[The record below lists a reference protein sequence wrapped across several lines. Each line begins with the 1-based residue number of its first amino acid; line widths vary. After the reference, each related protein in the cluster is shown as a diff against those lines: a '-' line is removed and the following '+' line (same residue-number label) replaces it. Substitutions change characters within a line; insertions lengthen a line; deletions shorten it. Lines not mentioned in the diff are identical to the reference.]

1 VVKLASP
8 SEKTLAKVNDPDL
21 WTDAVRQASREA
33 LESSGGK
40 RSWHARAAQRASQ
53 IYKQSGGTWKT
64 KLSKSQRLERTSL
77 GQWEAEEW
85 VTINPD
91 TGRIAGPCGTEL
103 AGYEGV
109 PLRCLPRERYEALTP
124 AQRKRTAIR
133 KADAPVGRNLPV
145 MGATSDSLPPGH
157 FVVPCRSCGMGM
169 TAAEAIGGMNQFLG
183 AQAMAGG
190 YGCGCGCGSGRPC
203 GCGPG
208 CGCGPCRAR
217 WGMGAT
223 ATLAT
228 NQGSAYNK
236 RCPVKTAAGLA
247 MLYFGGRGL
256 LRAAQGG

>member
-1 VVKLASP
+1 MNLASP

-53 IYKQSGGTWKT
+53 IYKQSGGTWKA

-145 MGATSDSLPPGH
+145 MGAT
-157 FVVPCRSCGMGM
+157 
-169 TAAEAIGGMNQFLG
+169 
-183 AQAMAGG
+183 
-190 YGCGCGCGSGRPC
+190 GS
-203 GCGPG
+203 
-208 CGCGPCRAR
+208 
-217 WGMGAT
+217 
-223 ATLAT
+223 LAT
-228 NQGSAYNK
+228 DQGLSYNK
-236 RCPVKTAAGLA
+236 RCPVKTVAGLA
-247 MLYFGGRGL
+247 MLYFGARGL
-256 LRAAQGG
+256 WSRGQR

>member
-1 VVKLASP
+1 MKLASP

-33 LESSGGK
+33 LESSDGK

-91 TGRIAGPCGTEL
+91 TGKIAGPCGTEL

-109 PLRCLPRERYEALTP
+109 PLRCLPRDRYESLTP

-133 KADAPVGRNLPV
+133 KADAPVGENLPV
-145 MGATSDSLPPGH
+145 MGSTGGSFRVRCQA
-157 FVVPCRSCGMGM
+157 CNMGS
-169 TAAEAIGGMNQFLG
+169 TRGYPMN
-183 AQAMAGG
+183 G
-190 YGCGCGCGSGRPC
+190 YGCGCGSAGGCSGGC
-203 GCGPG
+203 GCGPR
-208 CGCGPCRAR
+208 CGCAPCRAR
-217 WGMGAT
+217 WGMGST
-223 ATLAT
+223 G
-228 NQGSAYNK
+228 GSSEYTGAK
-236 RCPVKTAAGLA
+236 LVKTVAGVAA
-247 MLYFGGRGL
+247 LYFGVRGL
-256 LRAAQGG
+256 IRSTR

>member
-1 VVKLASP
+1 MSLASP

-85 VTINPD
+85 VMINPD
-91 TGRIAGPCGTEL
+91 TGKIAGPCGTEL
-103 AGYEGV
+103 AGYRGV
-109 PLRCLPRERYEALTP
+109 PLRCLPRDRYESMTP

-133 KADAPVGRNLPV
+133 KADAPVGENLPV
-145 MGATSDSLPPGH
+145 MGSTSGGRMTLPDGH
-157 FVVPCRSCGMGM
+157 FVVPCRSCSMGL

-183 AQAMAGG
+183 AQGMRR
-190 YGCGCGCGSGRPC
+190 GCGCVGACGCGNYC

-208 CGCGPCRAR
+208 CGCVRCRAR
-217 WGMGAT
+217 WGMGST
-223 ATLAT
+223 NGLAT
-228 NQGSAYNK
+228 NRGSAYSE

-247 MLYFGGRGL
+247 MLYFGARSL
-256 LRAAQGG
+256 LRNAR